1 MNDSYENRRRM
12 WWWVAAVILAVWAL
26 CTVVAYSVLP

>member
-1 MNDSYENRRRM
+1 MNDSYENRKRM
-12 WWWVAAVILAVWAL
+12 QWWVAAVILAVAL